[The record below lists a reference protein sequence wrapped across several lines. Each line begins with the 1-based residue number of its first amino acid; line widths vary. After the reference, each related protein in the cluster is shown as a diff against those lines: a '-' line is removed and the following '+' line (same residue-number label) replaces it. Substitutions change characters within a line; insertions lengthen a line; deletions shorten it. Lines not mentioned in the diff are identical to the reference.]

1 MDRGTWISIV
11 LASSVVL
18 ALGPFWLV
26 GNYAGGRFAGSSF
39 EPRFPE
45 KTLFYS
51 VDEFRRL
58 ADSDVRKVYVVP
70 VLFPL
75 DLIVM
80 LALSGSMGAAI
91 WYWLGQASPAWAAL
105 AVLVP
110 LTYFLSDLAEDCLL
124 AWLLQP
130 DHARP
135 ATMIGVLKTLTAIKL
150 LSFAASMALT
160 VCAFGLWLFRVRQG
174 SLG

>member
-11 LASSVVL
+11 LALSVLV
-18 ALGPFWLV
+18 AFGTFWLV
-26 GNYAGGRFAGSSF
+26 GNYAEGRFDGSSF
-39 EPRFPE
+39 APRFPE

-80 LALSGSMGAAI
+80 LALSMGAAI
-91 WYWLGQASPAWAAL
+91 WYWLSQVSPAWVVL

-110 LTYFLSDLAEDCLL
+110 LIYLLSDLAEDCLL

-130 DHARP
+130 EQARP
-135 ATMIGVLKTLTAIKL
+135 ATMIGVLKALTAIKL
-150 LSFAASMALT
+150 VSVVASTALT
-160 VCAFGLWLFRVRQG
+160 LGAFILWLFRVRHG